1 MSQQNEINI
10 NYLHRLALQE
20 LESDAIQETN
30 SDLYN
35 SISKLFKNLK
45 DEKLDGIEEKLNQV
59 MIDMIT
65 ETTSTLLKLRLEKAT
80 LGNSNT
86 SVLLDEEKYILDSK
100 AEMAE
105 RMETILSGIL
115 KGEPHNLDTQ

>member
-20 LESDAIQETN
+20 LESDTIQETN

-35 SISKLFKNLK
+35 SISKLLKNLK
-45 DEKLDGIEEKLNQV
+45 DEKHDGIEEKLNQV

>member
-10 NYLHRLALQE
+10 NYLQRLALQE
-20 LESDAIQETN
+20 LESDAIQEIN
-30 SDLYN
+30 SGLYI
-35 SISKLFKNLK
+35 SISKLLKNLK
-45 DEKLDGIEEKLNQV
+45 NEKQDGIEGKLNQAMV
-59 MIDMIT
+59 DMIADI
-65 ETTSTLLKLRLEKAT
+65 TSILLKLRLEKAT
-80 LGNSNT
+80 LGNSSK

>member
-20 LESDAIQETN
+20 LETDTVQEID

-35 SISKLFKNLK
+35 LISKFLKNLK
-45 DEKLDGIEEKLNQV
+45 NEKHDGIEGKLTQA

-65 ETTSTLLKLRLEKAT
+65 DITSTLLKLRLEKAT
-80 LGNSNT
+80 LKNSNK
-86 SVLLDEEKYILDSK
+86 SVLLDEEKYILDSS

-105 RMETILSGIL
+105 MSETILSGIL
-115 KGEPHNLDTQ
+115 RGEPHSMDTR

>member
-1 MSQQNEINI
+1 MSEQNEISV

-20 LESDAIQETN
+20 LETDMVQEIN

-35 SISKLFKNLK
+35 SISKFLKNLK
-45 DEKLDGIEEKLNQV
+45 NEKLGGIEGKINQT

-65 ETTSTLLKLRLEKAT
+65 DITSTLLKLRLEKAT
-80 LGNSNT
+80 LGNSNK
-86 SVLLDEEKYILDSK
+86 SVLLDEEKYILDSR

-105 RMETILSGIL
+105 RRETILSGIL